1 MTITD
6 EIRNALKNDK
16 LVIGTETVIKS
27 IKEKSLSKVVLSNNV
42 PADVK
47 EDIERYAEI
56 SKIPVENVDMP
67 NEDLGVLC
75 RKKFHISVL
84 GLQ

>member
-1 MTITD
+1 MAVTD

-16 LVIGTETVIKS
+16 LIIGTDRVMKA
-27 IKEKSLSKVVLSNNV
+27 IKEKTVAKVVLSNNV

-47 EDIERYAEI
+47 EDIERYAGI
-56 SKIPVENVDMP
+56 SEIPVEAVDMP